1 MTASGPTLHLRGGGL
16 FCDPRKELSY
26 VEEKVGSQNPRD
38 GLSDAQPGSM
48 PYRTKGDTPPAA
60 LIPEVGPVSAPDAVT
75 APSSLSRPSETLS
88 RHHSPLLAPAD
99 VVG

>member
-1 MTASGPTLHLRGGGL
+1 MTASGPTLSFPGGGGL

-48 PYRTKGDTPPAA
+48 PYRTKGDTLPAS
-60 LIPEVGPVSAPDAVT
+60 LIPKVGPVSAPGAVT
-75 APSSLSRPSETLS
+75 APSSLLVPLRP
-88 RHHSPLLAPAD
+88 
-99 VVG
+99 